1 MIVKNEEQKSKKTK
15 EEKKRS
21 QKKKTPRPT
30 VYCNNNVSRVSL
42 FIYLMKIPQHIHT
55 HITSLY

>member
-1 MIVKNEEQKSKKTK
+1 MKNKKVRKQKK
-15 EEKKRS
+15 KKREARE
-21 QKKKTPRPT
+21 KKTPRPT

-55 HITSLY
+55 HITVLN